1 VTQLHKKLQ
10 LQQDRADDLQRQYME
25 TKGMLESESSR
36 TTDLEKILASKAVDG
51 DRDRAALA
59 RAEEELSR
67 TRREAEKAEKA
78 LAKLKA
84 ATNSAAA
91 SGTTAVD
98 PELQEER
105 DKLYVSPVLRQLFRS
120 GPGSQSSL
128 LARSLSFAARPAPC
142 ACGPTASPSAC
153 TVSLWLHPLRLSAQ
167 ANGWIL
173 PASSL
178 LQGLHRLAHHDTP
191 AQVPGL

>member
-91 SGTTAVD
+91 SGTTVVD

-120 GPGSQSSL
+120 GLG
-128 LARSLSFAARPAPC
+128 F
-142 ACGPTASPSAC
+142 
-153 TVSLWLHPLRLSAQ
+153 
-167 ANGWIL
+167 
-173 PASSL
+173 
-178 LQGLHRLAHHDTP
+178 
-191 AQVPGL
+191 

>member
-51 DRDRAALA
+51 DR
-59 RAEEELSR
+59 
-67 TRREAEKAEKA
+67 EAEKAEKA

-91 SGTTAVD
+91 SGTTVVD

-120 GPGSQSSL
+120 GPG
-128 LARSLSFAARPAPC
+128 F
-142 ACGPTASPSAC
+142 
-153 TVSLWLHPLRLSAQ
+153 
-167 ANGWIL
+167 
-173 PASSL
+173 
-178 LQGLHRLAHHDTP
+178 
-191 AQVPGL
+191 